1 MTGLIADRA
10 VQVLAASRRV
20 LGAHRPFFVLL
31 GIAVLLRVVTMAL
44 YSPAVLQWGDG
55 TRYLRVSPT
64 GFFGDPYS
72 PAGYTAFL
80 RAIHFF
86 DSNLLVTMAIQNI
99 VGLIGGTF
107 VYLMVRR
114 VSGRAWL
121 GLLPA
126 GIVFLSGD
134 YIFLEHILM
143 SETLFMTLAFASIYA
158 ALRALDDSHPKVWL
172 AGSSVLMVASA
183 LVRPITLELPL
194 VVGAWAFVALGPTL
208 RQRIINALAAI
219 VPGALLL
226 TAYLVVAS
234 SIGPYTGIN
243 EMSGW
248 DLYSRV
254 APFANCE
261 KFTPPPSTRRLC
273 ETASPL
279 KRNGPFY
286 YSWITTSPGRSAFPL
301 TPAGSKKPG
310 EFARAAIEGQPLDY
324 LKAVVKDMIRYVDPS
339 IGTERLYS
347 GIPYALYQF
356 SYKTPGVQEAMEREI
371 KHKGYSGVT
380 VRSGGIPE
388 LEAYQTVFRV
398 DGLLLL
404 FIAILAPVGIVLER
418 GRRRW
423 AIVLLTGC
431 SFLMFLLP
439 VMTLSYDVRYGWPPT
454 PLLAAAAALSGLSLF
469 ERRAQRSRAASAATT
484 ETAPTP
490 EFARAPVA
498 SDPIEGCLR
507 PAR

>member
-1 MTGLIADRA
+1 
-10 VQVLAASRRV
+10 
-20 LGAHRPFFVLL
+20 VLL
-31 GIAVLLRVVTMAL
+31 AIAALLRIITMAL

-72 PAGYTAFL
+72 PAGYPAFL

-86 DSNLLVTMAIQNI
+86 DSNLLVTMAIQNV
-99 VGLIGGTF
+99 VGLIGGTL

-114 VSGRAWL
+114 VSGHGWL

-134 YIFLEHILM
+134 FIFLEHILM
-143 SETLFMTLAFASIYA
+143 SETLFMTLVFAALYA
-158 ALRALDDSHPKVWL
+158 ALRALDDPHPNAWL
-172 AGSSVLMVASA
+172 AGSSILMVASA

-194 VVGAWAFVALGPTL
+194 VIGAWAFVALGPTL
-208 RQRIINALAAI
+208 RNRFISALAAI

-226 TAYLVVAS
+226 TAYLLVAS
-234 SIGPYTGIN
+234 SIGPYTGID

-261 KFTPPPSTRRLC
+261 KFTPPPGTRKLC
-273 ETASPL
+273 ETTPEV

-324 LKAVVKDMIRYVDPS
+324 VKAVVKDLMRYVDPG
-339 IGTERLYS
+339 IGTERQYA

-356 SYKTPGVQEAMEREI
+356 SYKTPGVQEAMEQEI
-371 KHKGYSGVT
+371 KHKGYTGVS

-388 LEAYQTVFRV
+388 LEAYQSVFHV

-404 FIAILAPVGIVLER
+404 LLAVLAPVGIFFER

-431 SFLMFLLP
+431 AFLMFLLP

-454 PLLAAAAALSGLSLF
+454 PLLAAAAALSGLGLF
-469 ERRAQRSRAASAATT
+469 ERRTRRSQKARLTGRDRTT
-484 ETAPTP
+484 HHLEEAPT
-490 EFARAPVA
+490 
-498 SDPIEGCLR
+498 
-507 PAR
+507 

>member
-1 MTGLIADRA
+1 
-10 VQVLAASRRV
+10 
-20 LGAHRPFFVLL
+20 
-31 GIAVLLRVVTMAL
+31 MAL

-55 TRYLRVSPT
+55 TRYLRVGPT

-86 DSNLLVTMAIQNI
+86 DSNLLVTMAIQNV
-99 VGLIGGTF
+99 VGLAGGTF
-107 VYLMVRR
+107 LYLMVRR
-114 VSGRAWL
+114 VSGHLWL

-134 YIFLEHILM
+134 FIFLEHILM
-143 SETLFMTLAFASIYA
+143 AETLFMALVFASLYA
-158 ALRALDDSHPKVWL
+158 ALRALDDPHPNAWL

-194 VVGAWAFVALGPTL
+194 VVGAWAFVALGPTS
-208 RQRIINALAAI
+208 RQRVVNALAAI
-219 VPGALLL
+219 VPGAFLLS
-226 TAYLVVAS
+226 AYLLVAS

-248 DLYSRV
+248 DLYSRI
-254 APFANCE
+254 APFANCQ
-261 KFTPPPSTRRLC
+261 KFTPPPGTRKLC
-273 ETASPL
+273 ETTSPL

-301 TPAGSKKPG
+301 TPAASKKPG

-324 LKAVVKDMIRYVDPS
+324 LKAVVKDMLRYVDPN
-339 IGTERLYS
+339 IGTERQYS

-356 SYKTPGVQEAMEREI
+356 SYKTPGVQETMEKEI
-371 KHKGYSGVT
+371 KKKGYSGVT
-380 VRSGGIPE
+380 VRSGGIQE
-388 LEAYQTVFRV
+388 LEAYQTVVRV
-398 DGLLLL
+398 DGLPLLL
-404 FIAILAPVGIVLER
+404 MGVLAFVGIVVER

-423 AIVLLTGC
+423 AIVLLSIC

-454 PLLAAAAALSGLSLF
+454 PLLAAAAALSGLGLF
-469 ERRAQRSRAASAATT
+469 ERRTRRSRQVRSAHVD
-484 ETAPTP
+484 APAQHL
-490 EFARAPVA
+490 EGAPA
-498 SDPIEGCLR
+498 
-507 PAR
+507 

>member
-1 MTGLIADRA
+1 MAVVSVQRTVRTRA
-10 VQVLAASRRV
+10 RLRAARTDWRQMFDQHRAFLA
-20 LGAHRPFFVLL
+20 LL
-31 GIAVLLRVVTMAL
+31 SIAVLLRVITMIL

-72 PAGYTAFL
+72 PAGYPAFL
-80 RAIHFF
+80 RAIHFLNR
-86 DSNLLVTMAIQNI
+86 NLLVTMAIQNI

-107 VYLMVRR
+107 IYLMVRR
-114 VSGRAWL
+114 ISGRAWL

-126 GIVFLSGD
+126 AIVFLSGD

-143 SETLFMTLAFASIYA
+143 SETLFMTLVFASLYA
-158 ALRALDDSHPKVWL
+158 ALRALDDPHPNAWL
-172 AGSSVLMVASA
+172 AGSSGLMVASA

-194 VVGAWAFVALGPTL
+194 VVGAWAFAALGPTL
-208 RQRIINALAAI
+208 RKRIVSALSAI
-219 VPGALLL
+219 VPGAFLLA
-226 TAYLVVAS
+226 AYLIVAS
-234 SIGPYTGIN
+234 SIGPYTGID

-254 APFANCE
+254 APFANCQ
-261 KFTPPPSTRRLC
+261 KFTPPPGTRQLC
-273 ETASPL
+273 ETTPEV

-301 TPAGSKKPG
+301 TPEGSKKPG
-310 EFARAAIEGQPLDY
+310 EFARAAIEGQPLEY
-324 LKAVVKDMIRYVDPS
+324 LKAVVKDMMRYVDPS
-339 IGTERLYS
+339 IGTERQYS

-356 SYKTPGVQEAMEREI
+356 SYKTPGVQEAMEAEI

-388 LEAYQTVFRV
+388 LEAYQTVFHV

-404 FIAILAPVGIVLER
+404 LLAILAPVGIFLEQ

-431 SFLMFLLP
+431 AFLMFLLP

-454 PLLAAAAALSGLSLF
+454 PLLAAAAALSGLSLT
-469 ERRAQRSRAASAATT
+469 ERRKRRSRRSRSTHA
-484 ETAPTP
+484 
-490 EFARAPVA
+490 
-498 SDPIEGCLR
+498 DP
-507 PAR
+507 PARRLEQAPA